1 MQVQNNADLTSILK
15 PWEVS
20 PEDLQVD
27 FNDSK
32 AILGIGGF
40 ATVFKGTYQGQ
51 SVLASHRFGRFT
63 CAVKRL
69 HRVPRTDLDDLRR
82 LIALEINGWRQIS
95 HEPYILT
102 LLGVCTTIPTP
113 IIVTELCQTNIRRYV
128 RDHPETL
135 LPVVYQFAKGL
146 VSIHNANLIHQNL
159 KADNVLVTFQKKVVI
174 ADFGESLLAQD
185 VSPDTQ
191 ARGTLNWMSPEQYLN
206 PQSMTTKTDIW
217 SFGMTLREVLCN
229 ETPYRNCMEHE
240 FRDEIFC
247 SKDDRPEKPDALDP
261 QLEPLWTLITMCWQ
275 LNPEAR
281 PSAVGIV
288 AFLEMHF
295 SAQVVETP

>member
-51 SVLASHRFGRFT
+51 SV
-63 CAVKRL
+63 AVKRL

-82 LIALEINGWRQIS
+82 LIAQEINGWRQIS

-217 SFGMTLREVLCN
+217 SFGMTLWAMKRHI
-229 ETPYRNCMEHE
+229 ETAWSMN
-240 FRDEIFC
+240 F
-247 SKDDRPEKPDALDP
+247 
-261 QLEPLWTLITMCWQ
+261 
-275 LNPEAR
+275 
-281 PSAVGIV
+281 
-288 AFLEMHF
+288 EMRF
-295 SAQVVETP
+295 SALKTIDLKSLTPWIHSWSHCGL